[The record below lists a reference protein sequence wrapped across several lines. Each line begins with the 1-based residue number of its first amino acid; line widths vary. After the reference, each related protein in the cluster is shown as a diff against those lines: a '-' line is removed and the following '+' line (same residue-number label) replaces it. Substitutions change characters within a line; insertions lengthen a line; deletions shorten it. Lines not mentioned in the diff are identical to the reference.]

1 MVKRVILIIGLSVGS
16 TLLITGNAF
25 ALSIDFRDSYYSAIE
40 NQRVGSFYSTKD
52 NLTLIAMPLS
62 SDTDPD
68 PYLTWYADDG
78 IGGGGSSYEEDEWEL
93 FNNNEIGD
101 YLNIVFDKSVLLS
114 EILLTDLFYEE
125 RQGHWYEET
134 GLVSFFDEDGNSLGG
149 TNFSQTDPNVLP
161 SPASNGEYVID
172 VASIIA
178 ADSLVK
184 EIYLSGLGYRLVDGV
199 REDHEFSVAGLN
211 INPVPEPATMLLL
224 GTGLVGLVGLRKK
237 FKT

>member
-1 MVKRVILIIGLSVGS
+1 M
-16 TLLITGNAF
+16 
-25 ALSIDFRDSYYSAIE
+25 
-40 NQRVGSFYSTKD
+40 
-52 NLTLIAMPLS
+52 
-62 SDTDPD
+62 
-68 PYLTWYADDG
+68 
-78 IGGGGSSYEEDEWEL
+78 
-93 FNNNEIGD
+93 
-101 YLNIVFDKSVLLS
+101 NIVFDKSVLLS

-125 RQGHWYEET
+125 MQGHWYEET

-237 FKT
+237 FKR